1 MSGTLT
7 SPDFP
12 LNYGFEHNCSWIISV
27 PTGYHILIS
36 FDMGDF
42 NIHSCNQSCACD
54 YIEVRAGTTVK
65 GKSIG
70 NFCGG
75 TPPSPI
81 YVRGQESWLR
91 FVTNKDKTN
100 NKGFRATYK
109 AIRSLA
115 GKWVATFLSHLYVQ
129 WVCFILSISC
139 SSSICWLYWSISET
153 LVFVLLLMTSYLLKP
168 SGVLNF
174 RNRYCAQFS

>member
-12 LNYGFEHNCSWIISV
+12 LNYGFELDCSWIITV

-42 NIHSCNQSCACD
+42 NIHSYNQSCAWD
-54 YIEVRAGTTVK
+54 YLEVRAGTTVK

-70 NFCGG
+70 NFCGA
-75 TPPSPI
+75 TPPSPV
-81 YVRGQESWLR
+81 YVRGRESWLR
-91 FVTNKDKTN
+91 FVANKDNMN
-100 NKGFRATYK
+100 NKGFRAMYK

-115 GKWVATFLSHLYVQ
+115 GK
-129 WVCFILSISC
+129 
-139 SSSICWLYWSISET
+139 
-153 LVFVLLLMTSYLLKP
+153 
-168 SGVLNF
+168 
-174 RNRYCAQFS
+174 